1 MSINVDRSLE
11 MPESEYFPEP
21 QAKSG
26 IALHHTVSDN
36 AHSAVRRWHADMTA
50 TGKAAPRR
58 DGLRRR
64 VREPP
69 GPHSALHR
77 RTQQAAHQAAGDRR
91 LRGRRGRGDRGGEG
105 DAVKLVNHLSY
116 NDLQRFDGISKC
128 HFEIQICRLEIQI
141 CRLEI
146 QICRLEIQIYRFEIQ
161 VRRFE
166 IPIRHFEIQIRRFGI
181 QICHVGIQICR
192 SEIQIRHFEAPI
204 SRIPAVEA
212 PFQRLGTPIRDGGLP
227 CLDPSSRTGRAMVL
241 PPFRYASRIVFP
253 QLPQQGVHNA
263 TLSRN

>member
-1 MSINVDRSLE
+1 MSVNVDRIYNCPS
-11 MPESEYFPEP
+11 P
-21 QAKSG
+21 SG
-26 IALHHTVSDN
+26 
-36 AHSAVRRWHADMTA
+36 RW
-50 TGKAAPRR
+50 
-58 DGLRRR
+58 
-64 VREPP
+64 
-69 GPHSALHR
+69 
-77 RTQQAAHQAAGDRR
+77 
-91 LRGRRGRGDRGGEG
+91 DRGWEG
-105 DAVKLVNHLSY
+105 DAVKLVNYLSN
-116 NDLQRFDGISKC
+116 NDLGRFGAISERRFEIQIRRFRIQICHFRIQIRRFGIQIC
-128 HFEIQICRLEIQI
+128 HFEIQICRFAIQI
-141 CRLEI
+141 C
-146 QICRLEIQIYRFEIQ
+146 
-161 VRRFE
+161 
-166 IPIRHFEIQIRRFGI
+166 HFEIQIRRFGI